1 MRHSVDAFLP
11 YDEEPEENPE
21 KDDYS
26 AQGRKVNGWPDESY
40 VTRVQVRVLE
50 EDRDVDRVIILLP
63 GLI

>member
-1 MRHSVDAFLP
+1 VLR
-11 YDEEPEENPE
+11 E
-21 KDDYS
+21 
-26 AQGRKVNGWPDESY
+26 GRLTVWPDESY